1 MWAEFIM
8 HYQFMML
15 IQIMK
20 VMTFHNRTLHQMTLW
35 YLTLQLSCLKKNRNA
50 NLTDHRLNSYT
61 KTVIT
66 STVKNLWKWFTKSAL
81 SIFKPAATV
90 KTIYKSFTYSC
101 QTIAK
106 INSRRYVNTMKASS
120 MKNLWKT
127 LKRTYNQKETKRSAI
142 AVNDQIIA

>member
-1 MWAEFIM
+1 MHHQFI
-8 HYQFMML
+8 ML

-20 VMTFHNRTLHQMTLW
+20 VMMFHDRTLHQMTLW
-35 YLTLQLSCLKKNRNA
+35 YLILWLSCLKKNRNA

-66 STVKNLWKWFTKSAL
+66 LTVKNLWKWFTKSVL
-81 SIFKPAATV
+81 SIFRLTATV
-90 KTIYKSFTYSC
+90 KTIYKSFAYSC

-106 INSRRYVNTMKASS
+106 TNSRRYVNTMKASS

-127 LKRTYNQKETKRSAI
+127 LKHTYNQKEMKRSAI